1 MIKRL
6 WLVPLI
12 YDFNHLEHQLD
23 GLLPMPLLRSE
34 LFLDLNVRNLLFR
47 VDLLLIELLELS
59 DGLQH
64 LGRGEDLVAYS

>member
-23 GLLPMPLLRSE
+23 GLLPMPLLRSK
-34 LFLDLNVRNLLFR
+34 LFLDQNVRNLLLR
-47 VDLLLIELLELS
+47 VDLLLIELLELF
-59 DGLQH
+59 DRLQH
-64 LGRGEDLVAYS
+64 LGRAEDLVAYS